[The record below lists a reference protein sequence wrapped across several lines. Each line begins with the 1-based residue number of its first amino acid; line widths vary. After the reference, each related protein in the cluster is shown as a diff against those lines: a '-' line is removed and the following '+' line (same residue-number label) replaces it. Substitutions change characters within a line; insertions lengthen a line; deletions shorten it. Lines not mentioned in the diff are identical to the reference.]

1 MPQRNLEPID
11 RRIAGVI
18 NSIQESAIGS
28 LYEIKDKGVIMS
40 KQLIEAITDMREE
53 DALLLTSQLLNGGVE
68 PIVVLESCRQAMG
81 IIGKRFETGE
91 CFIPELI
98 LAGEILS
105 QISAVVKPHL
115 QQTGG
120 TKKIGKVVLGTVQ
133 GDIHDIAKD
142 IVGFMLDVNGFEVT
156 DLGVDVPPE
165 KFVDTVKQTGATIVA
180 LSGFLTLAFDPM
192 KFTVEALKQAGLNV
206 KVMIG
211 GGQIDDQI
219 RQYTGADAYGRDAMA
234 AVALAKSWI
243 QEVENVH

>member
-1 MPQRNLEPID
+1 M
-11 RRIAGVI
+11 
-18 NSIQESAIGS
+18 SQE
-28 LYEIKDKGVIMS
+28 
-40 KQLIEAITDMREE
+40 LIEAITDMREE
-53 DALLLTSQLLNGGVE
+53 DAVKLTTQLLDAGTE
-68 PIVVLESCRQAMG
+68 PIVILDACREAMG

-98 LAGEILS
+98 LAGEMLS
-105 QISAVVKPHL
+105 QISAIIKPRL
-115 QQTGG
+115 QKDGG
-120 TKKIGKVVLGTVQ
+120 AKKLGKVVLGTVQ

-156 DLGVDVPPE
+156 DLGVDVPPA
-165 KFVDTVKQTGATIVA
+165 KFVDAVKQTGATIVG

-192 KFTVEALKQAGLNV
+192 KFTVQALRDAGLNV

-234 AVALAKSWI
+234 AVALAKSWV
-243 QEVENVH
+243 EEMENVH